1 MKIFLKT
8 EDEIEQMRNANHLV
22 GETLAELA
30 KHIKPGVT
38 TLQLDR
44 IAEEFIRDN
53 GAVPTFKNFPNPFG
67 GPFPQVFAPLSTTL
81 LFMEYPM
88 KKQFYTTEIS
98 FL

>member
-8 EDEIEQMRNANHLV
+8 EDEIELMRKANHLV

-53 GAVPTFKNFPNPFG
+53 GAVPTFKNFPNH
-67 GPFPQVFAPLSTTL
+67 
-81 LFMEYPM
+81 
-88 KKQFYTTEIS
+88 FYRLWHTFCWI
-98 FL
+98 